1 MTKYVTKSELATT
14 ATAARLMRSVFTR
27 TVTNDGLSVQSFLRR
42 AMNKL
47 LGDRMLSKQETCH
60 LMLSIPIVHSSH
72 SMINIDLRNLSRQIV
87 TPTNNANGADIE
99 EDENILNMTRI
110 DAYAKRMDQ
119 NAWLPR
125 HLVGL
130 DFNEIQTMCLR
141 DFCLSFK
148 VGQKGPTKKRS

>member
-14 ATAARLMRSVFTR
+14 TTAARLMRSVFTR

-72 SMINIDLRNLSRQIV
+72 SMINIDLRNSSRQIV
-87 TPTNNANGADIE
+87 TPTNNANRVDIE

-119 NAWLPR
+119 DAWLPS
-125 HLVGL
+125 LLAGL
-130 DFNEIQTMCLR
+130 DFNKIQGL
-141 DFCLSFK
+141 
-148 VGQKGPTKKRS
+148 